1 MLFGQ
6 DLVGKSCSIIAS
18 VYRYFCLNYRRAA
31 IQLFGNKVHRGAGF
45 AVTGIQRALVGV
57 EAGVLRQQRG
67 VNIQQAPQIVAHEAA
82 CENAHKTSEDHE
94 IGPVLVDGFL
104 QRGIKRLAAA
114 EVGVWQAV
122 RGYSGAFGP
131 LQAASVSLV
140 ADNGDDVAT
149 AQLLRLGG
157 INNGLQVRAATGDQN
172 YYTTA
177 HHLQV
182 ADNHSVCVVIAGLN
196 AANNHGCLTVLVKHV
211 DNAIGLLC

>member
-1 MLFGQ
+1 M
-6 DLVGKSCSIIAS
+6 A
-18 VYRYFCLNYRRAA
+18 YE
-31 IQLFGNKVHRGAGF
+31 
-45 AVTGIQRALVGV
+45 T
-57 EAGVLRQQRG
+57 
-67 VNIQQAPQIVAHEAA
+67 A
-82 CENAHKTSEDHE
+82 CENTHKASENHKV
-94 IGPVLVDGFL
+94 GPMLVDGFL

-122 RGYSGAFGP
+122 SGYSGALGS
-131 LQAASVSLV
+131 LQAASFSLV

-157 INNGLQVRAATGDQN
+157 IDNGLQVRAATGDQN

-182 ADNHSVCVVIAGLN
+182 ADNHSVCVVIPGLN
-196 AANNHGCLTVLVKHV
+196 AANDHGCLTVLMKHV